1 MFFACFP
8 ASHLQ
13 VGFYRRLL
21 PCPPS
26 EYGEA
31 KGFSLDCLKNAIAAA
46 FAPTSREAVFCDSH
60 LISESGVCSLHLL
73 CLICDL
79 FFLLKKNAA
88 FLSSFGHGTIFREK
102 YSSRRFLIFGT
113 VEDLVMEPFRVRGVR
128 KRYTRTDFWHRKKR
142 AKNGSVWNVWT
153 WDRPP
158 ELQVLHRN
166 MSKPWHNVNYN
177 DWSVK
182 PKYYMIYDIIIN
194 HHQ

>member
-79 FFLLKKNAA
+79 FFPLKKNAA
-88 FLSSFGHGTIFREK
+88 GSLKLWPWYHLSREVFFSPLFDLWHRGRSCNGALSRERCKKTIHED
-102 YSSRRFLIFGT
+102 RFLAQKKT
-113 VEDLVMEPFRVRGVR
+113 C
-128 KRYTRTDFWHRKKR
+128 KKR
-142 AKNGSVWNVWT
+142 QCLECLDLRSPSRAAGATQKHLKT
-153 WDRPP
+153 LTQR
-158 ELQVLHRN
+158 EL
-166 MSKPWHNVNYN
+166 
-177 DWSVK
+177 
-182 PKYYMIYDIIIN
+182 
-194 HHQ
+194 

>member
-60 LISESGVCSLHLL
+60 LISESGVCSLHLN

-88 FLSSFGHGTIFREK
+88 GSLKLWPWYHLSREVFF
-102 YSSRRFLIFGT
+102 SPLFDLWHRGRSCNGALSRERCKKTNENDTRGQIFGT
-113 VEDLVMEPFRVRGVR
+113 EKNVQKRQCLECLDLRSPS
-128 KRYTRTDFWHRKKR
+128 R
-142 AKNGSVWNVWT
+142 AAGATQKHVKT
-153 WDRPP
+153 LTQR
-158 ELQVLHRN
+158 EL
-166 MSKPWHNVNYN
+166 
-177 DWSVK
+177 
-182 PKYYMIYDIIIN
+182 
-194 HHQ
+194 

>member
-128 KRYTRTDFWHRKKR
+128 KRYTWHEDRFLAQKKTCKKR
-142 AKNGSVWNVWT
+142 QCLECLDLRSPSRAAGATQKHVKT
-153 WDRPP
+153 LTQR
-158 ELQVLHRN
+158 EL
-166 MSKPWHNVNYN
+166 
-177 DWSVK
+177 
-182 PKYYMIYDIIIN
+182 
-194 HHQ
+194 